1 MRRVFYLILT
11 IVTVSFIVMA
21 VYTDTTARVV
31 YGHYGIERT
40 KTEAFQYL
48 DDVPHFGAI
57 TISAQPAMYESVVTT
72 VSFNF
77 TINIISNT
85 PVNLTIERIRIFF
98 TPENASTPFMDED
111 IPWLVG
117 GMDSYDGILKVVN
130 ASIVTFRGHIRILPA
145 ILEGE
150 ENIFLGV
157 IVSFELWNHST
168 SEDNYW
174 SGSGGA
180 LYILPVDIVL
190 AYLQSE
196 GWFLGMVVTFLV
208 WGIVL
213 INSMRVRRD

>member
-1 MRRVFYLILT
+1 MRREFYLILS
-11 IVTVSFIVMA
+11 IVTVSFIIMA

-31 YGHYGIERT
+31 YGRYGRERT

-48 DDVPHFGAI
+48 DDEPHFGAI
-57 TISAQPAMYESVVTT
+57 TISVQPVMYESVATT

-77 TINIISNT
+77 TINIISET

-98 TPENASTPFMDED
+98 TPENASPPFLDED
-111 IPWLVG
+111 IPWKVG
-117 GMDSYDGILKVVN
+117 AMGPYGFLEVVN
-130 ASIVTFRGHIRILPA
+130 ASTVTFRGHIRILPV

-157 IVSFELWNHST
+157 VVSFELRNQS
-168 SEDNYW
+168 SYW

-180 LYILPVDIVL
+180 LHILPVDIVP
-190 AYLQSE
+190 AYLQPE
-196 GWFLGMVVTFLV
+196 GWFLGMEVTFLV

-213 INSMRVRRD
+213 INSIRVRLD